1 MRILPGIC
9 RFWRALSLPP
19 RTVGEAVSFPH
30 NLFLYAAILTSLSIP
45 NIFAGDSIP
54 LSDSQQ
60 KFVNELAAKLRSA
73 ESKGAALIPGDAGWF
88 CLSIGIR
95 FLFVGQFFGAD
106 AAEISRAHVH
116 LSA

>member
-73 ESKGAALIPGDAGWF
+73 ESKGAAVIPGVDGWVF
-88 CLSIGIR
+88 LSSDIR
-95 FLFVGQFFGAD
+95 ILSCGPFLGACP
-106 AAEISRAHVH
+106 AEGHRA
-116 LSA
+116 